1 MKIYS
6 IEEVPST
13 ATATPAAPAFNL
25 RQTFAELDAMHNQLD
40 ELRRRLEEV
49 GKRMFERPDLCQ
61 YCEQFSSDCLTV
73 DYKEATLD
81 GPRMV
86 TETLC
91 ADCRKGLA

>member
-1 MKIYS
+1 
-6 IEEVPST
+6 
-13 ATATPAAPAFNL
+13 
-25 RQTFAELDAMHNQLD
+25 MHNQLD

-49 GKRMFERPDLCQ
+49 GMRMFERPDLCQ
-61 YCEQFSSDCLTV
+61 YCEQFSSDCLVV

-91 ADCRKGLA
+91 SECRKEVV

>member
-49 GKRMFERPDLCQ
+49 GTRMFERPDLCQ
-61 YCEQFSSDCLTV
+61 YCEQFSSDCPTV

-81 GPRMV
+81 GPQMT

-91 ADCRKGLA
+91 SACRREVA

>member
-25 RQTFAELDAMHNQLD
+25 RQTFAELDEMHNRLD
-40 ELRRRLEEV
+40 EPRRRLEAI
-49 GKRMFERPDLCQ
+49 GKRLIPHADLCQ
-61 YCEQFSSDCLTV
+61 YCEQFASDCLTV

-81 GPRMV
+81 GPRIV

-91 ADCRKGLA
+91 AGCRKEVV